1 MKKQSFRVI
10 IRIMN
15 PEAEPREE
23 ELTDDEVRSI
33 LDKTAL
39 PYEEDFS
46 PPFIEK
52 TKEKFFYNRKNKS
65 EEEIRKEL
73 EDYLEKGK
81 AIKGLRPIIKDCK
94 GLLEHKKLKEMAEDV
109 LENREKKSVD
119 ELKEELKR
127 EILDT
132 LMEELGVIGWYKG
145 QMKRLGRELKEFY
158 SKITIEEGETKGSL
172 EKKMEN
178 KLKEILKEEL
188 EARFGKRVGHY
199 IKHDLKK
206 EGEEVE
212 KLKEE
217 TMKHL
222 AENTGAAFLE
232 NKKKEIDRE
241 DYIELE
247 LMKKCINYLE
257 RK

>member
-15 PEAEPREE
+15 PEIDPKEE

-73 EDYLEKGK
+73 EGYLEKGK

-127 EILDT
+127 EILNI
-132 LMEELGVIGWYKG
+132 LMEGWDDLGWHEEQIKI
-145 QMKRLGRELKEFY
+145 MGREPKKVYSLFKEIMRESKTRSDLKEHI
-158 SKITIEEGETKGSL
+158 KRSL
-172 EKKMEN
+172 EHEI
-178 KLKEILKEEL
+178 KEILKEKL
-188 EARFGKRVGHY
+188 EARVGKRVDWY
-199 IKHDLKK
+199 IEHILKK
-206 EGEEVE
+206 EGEKAE

-217 TMKHL
+217 TMEYL
-222 AENTGAAFLE
+222 AKNTGARSLQDP
-232 NKKKEIDRE
+232 KIE
-241 DYIELE
+241 DTLIEMIE
-247 LMKKCINYLE
+247 GYLI
-257 RK
+257 K